1 LFAGRLSYYVFA
13 LISEIAFVGMIGR
26 MYAIVWKGTYNCAE
40 KNNNDCTGDHDSI
53 ARKLSVT

>member
-1 LFAGRLSYYVFA
+1 VFA

-26 MYAIVWKGTYNCAE
+26 MYAIVWKETYNCAE